1 MKRIRIVLLSFCL
14 AVLSTA
20 SAQRVLI
27 DANENWKFNYYP
39 KKDPAIKA
47 NVPYYALKIQL
58 LNCEEVEL
66 FIKGKSFGRLKP
78 TIENQHVV
86 DFDQIPV
93 SNSTLLVFGYD
104 KGRKVMESTLQMAG
118 EPYAI
123 TLKSSH
129 SNIVAKQNSVAII
142 TADITDAKGNHIYG
156 AKNTLKWQVEGPAT
170 LVGPAE
176 YVSDFKQ
183 KEQLTGTLYIDTP
196 VSNVIRSKG
205 ETGIIKVKVS
215 AEGLKSGELSI
226 TTEKNKLNNEEIQ

>member
-1 MKRIRIVLLSFCL
+1 MW
-14 AVLSTA
+14 
-20 SAQRVLI
+20 Q
-27 DANENWKFNYYP
+27 ANYAEKPMVFVHPQFWRKQYIGTKHKFTV
-39 KKDPAIKA
+39 DS
-47 NVPYYALKIQL
+47 
-58 LNCEEVEL
+58 NCEEVEL

-86 DFDQIPV
+86 DFDHIPV

-142 TADITDAKGNHIYG
+142 IADITDTKGNHIYG
-156 AKNTLKWQVEGPAT
+156 ARNTLKWQVEGPAT

-196 VSNVIRSKG
+196 VSNVIRSTG